1 MRQRISTEH
10 ALCSVLAP
18 PIIPTTKTK
27 PKKKPNKKRRKE
39 VFLNLQMKDIA
50 EDQGVGYQWA
60 ASEHIT
66 KGSMGAS

>member
-1 MRQRISTEH
+1 MPYVVFLHPQSF
-10 ALCSVLAP
+10 P
-18 PIIPTTKTK
+18 PQKQNQ
-27 PKKKPNKKRRKE
+27 KKKPNKKRRKE

>member
-1 MRQRISTEH
+1 MLQRKSTQH

-18 PIIPTTKTK
+18 PIIPTTKK
-27 PKKKPNKKRRKE
+27 QQKKGRKQ
-39 VFLNLQMKDIA
+39 VFLRFKNEKHIA

-66 KGSMGAS
+66 KGKVGAS